1 LAHVVSYDV
10 PTSVTTYIHR
20 VGRTARAG
28 KEGKAWTLV
37 GHREARWFWNEIGKP
52 KVTGMSG
59 EVRVG
64 RGERKVKRVNL
75 EVSRE
80 ELRRCYEDA
89 LRVLGEEV
97 RGEA

>member
-1 LAHVVSYDV
+1 M
-10 PTSVTTYIHR
+10 
-20 VGRTARAG
+20 
-28 KEGKAWTLV
+28 

-52 KVTGMSG
+52 KETEMSG

-97 RGEA
+97 RREA

>member
-1 LAHVVSYDV
+1 MVSYDV

-28 KEGKAWTLV
+28 NEGNAWTLV
-37 GHREARWFWNEIGKP
+37 EHREARWFWNEIGKS
-52 KVTGMSG
+52 KEAGLNG
-59 EVRVG
+59 EVRVR

-80 ELRRCYEDA
+80 ELRKSYEDA
-89 LRVLGEEV
+89 LRVLGQEV
-97 RGEA
+97 RGDA